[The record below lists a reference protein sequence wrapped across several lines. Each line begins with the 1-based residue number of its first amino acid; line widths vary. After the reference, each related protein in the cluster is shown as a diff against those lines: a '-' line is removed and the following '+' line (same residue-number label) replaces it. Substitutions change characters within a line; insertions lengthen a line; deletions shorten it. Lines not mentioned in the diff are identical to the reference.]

1 MLLRDKVAV
10 VTGSANGIGHAIARL
25 FAENSCR
32 LLLLDRDAENNQRTA
47 MELRSAGVRVLD
59 LALDLRDRPAIEA
72 AVRAAHD
79 QLGPLDILVNNAG
92 ICPRRSFL
100 EISQQQWNEVQS
112 TNLSSMFHMTQ
123 VMLPDMISRRSG
135 KVINISSVT
144 FHQGVAGFAHYV
156 ASKGGMIGLTRAITS
171 LSVKRTARG
180 ECPLKTQDEAV
191 SRIHKMTPQR
201 TYAEIAA
208 ALNRAGLR
216 SAFGRRF
223 TGQHVGYICRR
234 DGLAGRKPHST
245 SKLHNTPEAGGPSES

>member
-79 QLGPLDILVNNAG
+79 QLGPIDILVNNAG
-92 ICPRRSFL
+92 IYPRRSFL

-156 ASKGGMIGLTRAITS
+156 ASKGGVIGLTRALAREIGPYNVHVNCITPGAVETKAEKS
-171 LSVKRTARG
+171 LVSNEQIEAWLSSQSLKRRILPVDIARVCLFLASELSDG
-180 ECPLKTQDEAV
+180 
-191 SRIHKMTPQR
+191 M
-201 TYAEIAA
+201 
-208 ALNRAGLR
+208 
-216 SAFGRRF
+216 
-223 TGQHVGYICRR
+223 TGQILNV
-234 DGLAGRKPHST
+234 DGGRVMH
-245 SKLHNTPEAGGPSES
+245 